1 MKKVLFSLTMLTVL
15 LSGCVYDDS
24 ELFGIVDK
32 NKIEEVGTPLN
43 VTASISEGTSNLRS
57 IIDLAAFPNPSSIGV
72 FSLDGGGA
80 VANTQYD
87 FTTAWAAK
95 TTPIYIMKTTATV
108 FAYYPFATT
117 NPATPTSAATIPV
130 TVANEATFIGTGQTD
145 YMWTGSA
152 AVTKASPTASLTFK
166 HALSKVSF
174 VINKGTNFVGTG
186 SLTSVSLTK
195 GGLTGGTMNVSTG
208 AITGASAAITFS
220 GTATINNALGTT
232 VTCTGLVAPVATIAT
247 TTLTLVIDGITYS
260 GDLPVGTISAWAAG
274 KNYKYT
280 VTINAGSLSVGTPTI
295 TQWTDVDAGAVT
307 Y

>member
-57 IIDLAAFPNPSSIGV
+57 IIDATAFPNPSSIGV
-72 FSLDGGGA
+72 FTLDGGGTVTNA
-80 VANTQYD
+80 KYD
-87 FTTAWAAK
+87 FTTAWA
-95 TTPIYIMKTTATV
+95 TSTPIYIVKPSATV
-108 FAYYPFATT
+108 YAYYPHATT
-117 NPATPTSAATIPV
+117 TPATPTLAATIPV
-130 TVANEATFIGTGQTD
+130 TVANEPTFTGAGQTD

-174 VINKGTNFVGTG
+174 VVKKGTNFVGSG
-186 SLTSVSLTK
+186 SLTSVSLAK

-208 AITGASAAITFS
+208 AITGTSAAITFT
-220 GTATINNALGTT
+220 GTATINEAAGTAI
-232 VTCTGLVAPVATIAT
+232 TCTGLVAPVAAIAT
-247 TTLTLVIDGITYS
+247 TSLTMVIDGISYS
-260 GDLPVGTISAWAAG
+260 ANLPTGTVSAWVAAN
-274 KNYKYT
+274 NYKYT
-280 VTINAGSLSVGTPTI
+280 VTINAGTLSVGTPTI